1 MTAIEPGIGTPP
13 PTDEEFAA
21 QRPWYAAQIAAGVER
36 FLEEPRRDCP
46 WCGSDRLK
54 RRVRT
59 PDLQQHKP
67 GRFTM
72 DECRTCKHVFQN
84 PRLSADGLNFY
95 YRDFYDGLG
104 SWTTEQIFA
113 AHTAVYL
120 SRARMVAPFLT
131 PANWLDIGTG
141 YGHFCK
147 DAKTVWPETT
157 FDGLDM
163 GAGVEEGRR
172 RGWLSNVYR
181 GELPELAEQIA
192 GKYDILSM
200 HHYLE
205 HVRDPRAELDVV
217 ARVMRPGSYLLIE
230 VPDPTSVTARVYGRL
245 WTPYFQPQH
254 QNLIPC
260 RNLLQALTER
270 GIRPVR
276 VQRREAH
283 IPVDLTCAVLG
294 VINTISPDPRF
305 PWFPEP
311 KPGALRRQ
319 QQLWR
324 FAPKVLEWVW
334 RLDQLMAP
342 LIKAFDGG
350 NAYRVLARKTDA

>member
-1 MTAIEPGIGTPP
+1 
-13 PTDEEFAA
+13 
-21 QRPWYAAQIAAGVER
+21 
-36 FLEEPRRDCP
+36 
-46 WCGSDRLK
+46 
-54 RRVRT
+54 
-59 PDLQQHKP
+59 
-67 GRFTM
+67 
-72 DECRTCKHVFQN
+72 
-84 PRLSADGLNFY
+84 
-95 YRDFYDGLG
+95 
-104 SWTTEQIFA
+104 
-113 AHTAVYL
+113 
-120 SRARMVAPFLT
+120 MVAPFLT